1 MHSINVYICFDKK
14 YYINI
19 IQKEKENDRRQEKG
33 IRANIN
39 KMVEERLGVLDKEN
53 DKVREKE
60 ENNKQRV
67 ANVAPGGIKHEKSVE
82 HDKGEQDKG
91 EIDI

>member
-1 MHSINVYICFDKK
+1 MKWVGQDACISLKI
-14 YYINI
+14 YY
-19 IQKEKENDRRQEKG
+19 
-33 IRANIN
+33 
-39 KMVEERLGVLDKEN
+39 KEN

-82 HDKGEQDKG
+82 HDKKEQDKG